1 MIRHRPSR
9 SRPARRLRRPAL
21 AFLVL
26 VLVAGF
32 FAALAPPPAAAA
44 AAAADELAGLV
55 AKLGSDDFSDK
66 EQAVAALGALGD
78 PRAVAALQ
86 ALSQGLLAVVEAD
99 KRVVIAEPEGDRF
112 KLSDAASG
120 AALGTASSD
129 AIDRVLVNN
138 RLRGLIDA
146 ALSGLQIFSS
156 DPQKR
161 LAAAHDAGKTATPK
175 MAAMLEK
182 ALAAETAPEV
192 KAALA
197 ASLNQVMI
205 QTGTPAERMAAIAKI
220 ADSLDPDVRSTLLEI
235 ANAPGTSPEVKAAA
249 TKAAA
254 AIERK
259 LKFVELGGN
268 LVQGISLGSVL
279 LLAAIGLAITF
290 GLMGVINMA
299 HGEMIMLGAY
309 SAYVVQQAFRAY
321 LPPSV
326 FDYYLLVSVPVAF
339 LAAGAVGV
347 ALERGVIRFLYGRP
361 LETMLATWGIS
372 LVLQQLVRSIFGA
385 PNKAVSNPSWMTG
398 GFELIGGLTV
408 TWNRI
413 YIVIFCFLIL
423 ALLSLMLG
431 RTSYG
436 LNVRAVTQNRDMASV
451 MGIPVGRVD
460 ALTFGL
466 GSGIAGMAGV
476 ALSQIGNVSPN
487 LGSLY
492 IVDSFLVVV
501 FGGVGSLMGTLVGAM
516 GLGIANKFLEPFAGA
531 ILGKVII
538 LVAIILFI
546 QKRPRGL
553 FALKGRAAES

>member
-1 MIRHRPSR
+1 M
-9 SRPARRLRRPAL
+9 
-21 AFLVL
+21 
-26 VLVAGF
+26 
-32 FAALAPPPAAAA
+32 
-44 AAAADELAGLV
+44 
-55 AKLGSDDFSDK
+55 
-66 EQAVAALGALGD
+66 
-78 PRAVAALQ
+78 
-86 ALSQGLLAVVEAD
+86 
-99 KRVVIAEPEGDRF
+99 
-112 KLSDAASG
+112 
-120 AALGTASSD
+120 
-129 AIDRVLVNN
+129 
-138 RLRGLIDA
+138 
-146 ALSGLQIFSS
+146 
-156 DPQKR
+156 
-161 LAAAHDAGKTATPK
+161 
-175 MAAMLEK
+175 
-182 ALAAETAPEV
+182 
-192 KAALA
+192 
-197 ASLNQVMI
+197 
-205 QTGTPAERMAAIAKI
+205 
-220 ADSLDPDVRSTLLEI
+220 
-235 ANAPGTSPEVKAAA
+235 
-249 TKAAA
+249 
-254 AIERK
+254 
-259 LKFVELGGN
+259 
-268 LVQGISLGSVL
+268 QGISLGSVL

-309 SAYVVQQAFRAY
+309 SAYVVQQLFIEF
-321 LPPSV
+321 LPPSLLD
-326 FDYYLLVSVPVAF
+326 FYLIVSVPVAF

-398 GFELIGGLTV
+398 GFELMGGLTV

-413 YIVIFCFLIL
+413 YIVVFCFLIL

-436 LNVRAVTQNRDMASV
+436 LNIRAVTQNRQMASV
-451 MGIPVGRVD
+451 MGIPVARID

-487 LGSLY
+487 LGSIY

-553 FALKGRAAES
+553 FALKGRAVET